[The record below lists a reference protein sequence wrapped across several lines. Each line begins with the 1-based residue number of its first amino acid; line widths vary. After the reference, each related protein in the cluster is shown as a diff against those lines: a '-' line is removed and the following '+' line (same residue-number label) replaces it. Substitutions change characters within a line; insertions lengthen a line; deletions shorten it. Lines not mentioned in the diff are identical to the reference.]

1 MYPLAYGFI
10 ASETKDKWTWFMNQL
25 KKAIGDPP
33 LLAVSTDACKA
44 LENAVKNVFPNA
56 EQREC
61 FFHLMK
67 NFVKRYQGFGRMYPA
82 ARAYREEV
90 FTHHMTETFKES
102 NGIFDWL
109 REYHNLKWM
118 RCAFNPEIKCDYIT
132 NNVAEVFNNWI

>member
-10 ASETKDKWTWFMNQL
+10 ASETEDNWTWFMNQL
-25 KKAIGDPP
+25 KIAIGDLP
-33 LLAVSTDACKA
+33 LLALCTNACKG

-67 NFVKRYQGFGRMYPA
+67 NFVKRFHRFGRMYPA

-90 FTHHMTETFKES
+90 FIKHMDA
-102 NGIFDWL
+102 IFEELDVVW
-109 REYHNLKWM
+109 HATKAN
-118 RCAFNPEIKCDYIT
+118 
-132 NNVAEVFNNWI
+132 